1 MKLQLLCKF
10 ESSFIDSLKYR
21 DVNSLKGR
29 DVAKVDWGGGAADE
43 GDDCHQ
49 DASRQT
55 FKFGEKLVGG
65 RVWLFHGHAS
75 ELTSNVITEII
86 KVRYTF

>member
-1 MKLQLLCKF
+1 MKVNASDH
-10 ESSFIDSLKYR
+10 SSEKI
-21 DVNSLKGR
+21 
-29 DVAKVDWGGGAADE
+29 
-43 GDDCHQ
+43 
-49 DASRQT
+49 
-55 FKFGEKLVGG
+55 KFGEKLVGG